1 MRITTSAEAA
11 QRDADAIAAG
21 IDSWALMHAAG
32 SAAAQFVAR
41 IAIDDPAAAI
51 VVFAGTGNNGGDAYV
66 VAAELLNNHFNV
78 VLVEAGTPRTPDARR
93 ARDLFRSGSSSRASE
108 TNSDVRGDAQADVQ
122 RDVQRDEEAD
132 READDVPFIVVDG
145 LLGTGQQGRLRERE
159 HNLCNRIQRFRHDG
173 ARVVALDVPTG
184 VNASTGETVEGAV
197 RAHHTLAFGTMK
209 RAHVLQREQ
218 CGEVLVFDIG
228 LGDFAD
234 GDDAAWTLADRVA
247 VADAVPPIKWSA
259 YKGTR
264 GQLAIIGGHQGMSG
278 AVTLASQ
285 AALRSGIGL
294 VHVLVQD
301 ASVLPLQ
308 ISVPQAIAHAWSNP
322 AAREMLCGMN
332 AIAIGPGFGR
342 GEDSRA
348 QLRALL
354 SDMPTV
360 PLVLDADALTLIGDD
375 SQQLASLTAER
386 TVVCTPHVGEF
397 ARLRGRPVASNFADR
412 VAQAQEYANRTG
424 VVLLLKGTPT
434 VVATPVALFETMD
447 ASMLGVSPLL
457 VARGTPV
464 LATGGSGD
472 MLTGIVG
479 TLLAQG
485 VPGPAAAASAAWVHG
500 RSAEVA
506 TTIAGSVRGV
516 TLEHV
521 LAAMTRAWRELLNRP
536 DVAERGELGIEDA
549 LHPVGTAAAVAYATA
564 GLPILAH
571 LPAVWN
577 ERP

>member
-21 IDSWALMHAAG
+21 IESWALMHAAG
-32 SAAAQFVAR
+32 SAAAQFVAQ
-41 IAIDDPAAAI
+41 IAIDTPAPVI

-66 VAAELLNNHFNV
+66 VAAELLNNHFHV
-78 VLVEAGTPRTPDARR
+78 VIVEAGTPRTPDARR
-93 ARDLFRSGSSSRASE
+93 ARDLFRSVSSRRASE
-108 TNSDVRGDAQADVQ
+108 TKADVQAELQAELQADVHADAQA
-122 RDVQRDEEAD
+122 E
-132 READDVPFIVVDG
+132 RETHDVPFIVVDG
-145 LLGTGQQGRLRERE
+145 LLGTGQRGPLRERE
-159 HNLCNRIQRFRHDG
+159 QKLCDRIQRFRQDG

-184 VNASTGETVEGAV
+184 VNATTGEIVEGAV

-218 CGEVLVFDIG
+218 CGEVLVLDIG
-228 LGDFAD
+228 LGEFAD
-234 GDDAAWTLADRVA
+234 GDDDAWTLADRVA
-247 VADAVPPIKWSA
+247 VADAVPPIKWNA

-264 GQLAIIGGHQGMSG
+264 GRLAIVGGHQGMSG

-294 VHVLVQD
+294 LHVLVQD
-301 ASVLPLQ
+301 VSVLPLQ
-308 ISVPQAIAHAWSNP
+308 ISVTQAIAHGWGNP
-322 AAREMLCGMN
+322 ATREMLAGMN

-354 SDMPTV
+354 SDIPAV
-360 PLVLDADALTLIGDD
+360 PLVIDADALTLIGDD
-375 SQQLASLTAER
+375 SKQLASLTAGR

-397 ARLRGRPVASNFADR
+397 ARLQGRPVAANFADR
-412 VAQAQEYANRTG
+412 VAQAQEFASRTG

-434 VVATPVALFETMD
+434 VVASPVALLETMD

-500 RSAEVA
+500 RAAEIA
-506 TTIAGSVRGV
+506 TQIAGSVRGV

-521 LAAMTRAWRELLNRP
+521 LAAMTQSWHELRNQP
-536 DVAERGELGIEDA
+536 DGE
-549 LHPVGTAAAVAYATA
+549 TA
-564 GLPILAH
+564 GRSPLAH
-571 LPAVWN
+571 LPVVWN
-577 ERP
+577 EGP